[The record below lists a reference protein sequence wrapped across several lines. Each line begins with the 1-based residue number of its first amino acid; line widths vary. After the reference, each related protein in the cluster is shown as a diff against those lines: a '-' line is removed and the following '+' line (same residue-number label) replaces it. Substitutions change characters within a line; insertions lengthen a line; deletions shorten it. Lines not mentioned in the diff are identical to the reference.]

1 MSVKADMIMQPE
13 HYKEFAEQAGI
24 ELNVSFEEEAIAKAD
39 NPILN
44 EINLARIRGVD
55 LREHYN
61 QSGLDIE
68 WYHFEFVERSYR
80 HYKRSKDLLDF
91 TDLLE
96 MAVVEHERLPKLEVL
111 IVDEAQDLSLS
122 LIHI

>member
-1 MSVKADMIMQPE
+1 MFLRLRRIS
-13 HYKEFAEQAGI
+13 
-24 ELNVSFEEEAIAKAD
+24 IAKAD

-44 EINLARIRGVD
+44 EINLARIKGVD

-61 QSGLDIE
+61 QCGLDIE

-96 MAVVEHERLPKLEVL
+96 MAVVEHDRLPALEV
-111 IVDEAQDLSLS
+111 
-122 LIHI
+122 